1 MISRV
6 ADHCFWFG
14 RYVERAESTARML
27 AASVHLALDGDLP
40 PAHVW
45 RPVLVVAGVEDEFR
59 RRITGGLESSGSAGP
74 RSDAEGHR
82 GGWIDDHPAWGDGE
96 VVQRFMAWDEDNGVS
111 LARSVIGARWNA
123 RSIRE
128 VLSLE
133 AWETVNEL
141 HLWWRSDG
149 ARAGYTQHR
158 EAFYQHVRRST
169 QLTLGLLRS
178 TMLHDEPLDF
188 VWLGVL
194 LERVSQ
200 TARML
205 DVHHHAFT
213 NLAPRTGDTVVETA
227 LWLSLLRALSGGEA
241 YMKRAAGRVDP
252 EGVGRFLVSEPAFPR
267 SIAYCVHSAYE
278 RLCDIRP
285 PEHAQLPG
293 GVSLERLRVLDERV
307 AAHRDRPLGSAEVHG
322 LLTHVVDEVHEICT
336 TLGRELFGVP

>member
-14 RYVERAESTARML
+14 RYIERAEATARML
-27 AASVHLALDGDLP
+27 AASMSLALDAELP
-40 PAHVW
+40 PSLVW
-45 RPVLVVAGVEDEFR
+45 RPVIVVSGEESRFGTRIAGGD
-59 RRITGGLESSGSAGP
+59 
-74 RSDAEGHR
+74 
-82 GGWIDDHPAWGDGE
+82 DDHAAWGDGE
-96 VVQRFMAWDEDNGVS
+96 IVQRFMVWDEDSGVS
-111 LARSVIGARWNA
+111 VARSIQGMRWNA

-133 AWETVNEL
+133 AWEAVNEL
-141 HLWWRSDG
+141 YLWMPSEV
-149 ARAGYTQHR
+149 ARATYAQHR

-194 LERVSQ
+194 LERVNQ

-213 NLAPRTGDTVVETA
+213 QMSRRHEVVETA
-227 LWLSLLRALSGGEA
+227 LWLSLLRALSGSEA
-241 YMKRAAGRVDP
+241 YLKRSAGRISS
-252 EGVGRFLVSEPAFPR
+252 EGVARFLVSEPAFPR
-267 SIAYCVHSAYE
+267 SIAYCVRSAYS

-285 PEHAQLPG
+285 PESRDLPG
-293 GVSLERLRVLDERV
+293 GVSLERLRVLDKWV
-307 AAHRDRPLGSAEVHG
+307 ADRRDEAMDAAGVHE
-322 LLTHVVDEVHEICT
+322 LLTHVVDEVHDICET
-336 TLGRELFGVP
+336 IGRELLGQAPPAAAAAAMR

>member
-14 RYVERAESTARML
+14 RYVERAEATARML
-27 AASVHLALDGDLP
+27 SATASLALDAELE
-40 PAHVW
+40 PAQVW
-45 RPVLVVAGVEDEFR
+45 RPVVVVSGEEDEFR
-59 RRITGGLESSGSAGP
+59 ERV
-74 RSDAEGHR
+74 AENADH
-82 GGWIDDHPAWGDGE
+82 HPAWGDGE
-96 VVQRFMAWDEDNGVS
+96 IVQRFMVWDDQNGVS
-111 LARSVIGARWNA
+111 IARSISGARWNA

-141 HLWWRSDG
+141 HLWFTNEAD
-149 ARAGYTQHR
+149 AVYAHHR
-158 EAFYQHVRRST
+158 EGFYQHLRRST

-188 VWLGVL
+188 IWLGVL

-213 NLAPRTGDTVVETA
+213 NLPKRHDLVETA
-227 LWLSLLRALSGGEA
+227 LWLSLLRALSGSEA
-241 YMKRAAGRVDP
+241 YLKRSAGRISSDAVA
-252 EGVGRFLVSEPAFPR
+252 RFLICEDAFPR
-267 SIAYCVHSAYE
+267 SIAYCVHSAHD

-285 PEHAQLPG
+285 PEQHDLPG
-293 GVSLERLRVLDERV
+293 GATLERLRVLDAWVTARTK
-307 AAHRDRPLGSAEVHG
+307 DPLAGASVHE
-322 LLTHVVDEVHEICT
+322 LLTHVVDEVHAICG
-336 TLGRELFGVP
+336 TLGKELLGG